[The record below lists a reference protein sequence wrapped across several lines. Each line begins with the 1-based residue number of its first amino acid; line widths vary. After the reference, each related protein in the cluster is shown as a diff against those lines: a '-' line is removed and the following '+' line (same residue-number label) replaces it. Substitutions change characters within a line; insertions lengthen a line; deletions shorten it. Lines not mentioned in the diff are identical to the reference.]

1 MKNMI
6 KIVTNK
12 YNLAPGVG
20 CWEVEQIL
28 GEEIM
33 QIRSKQGYDGIK
45 KSYLE
50 EVGKRRMNTLAKL
63 TKIPKNMNGNNQGI
77 VCNYRLVEGASSG

>member
-1 MKNMI
+1 MKNLT

-28 GEEIM
+28 GEEVM
-33 QIRSKQGYDGIK
+33 QSRSIKGYDGIK

-63 TKIPKNMNGNNQGI
+63 TKIPKNMDRDN
-77 VCNYRLVEGASSG
+77 